1 SPHLPHPLLLLLAAH
16 LLGATLYLWPT
27 PNPADQAIALGMVQG
42 NVPTREK
49 LTAAGIAQAFDGY
62 TQGYRTLAA
71 QGVDAVVT
79 PEGAIP
85 LIWQPNLPQFAAL
98 TRTVAQAGVPLWLG
112 TVMPSTAAEGHAQTL
127 LELRPT
133 DQGMAVPQARYDKVQ
148 LVPLGE
154 YMPLEPILGQLI
166 GRLSPMD
173 SYLVPGRPDQRFEP
187 SLGPGIVG
195 VCYESAY
202 PRLFRRQARAGGEYI
217 VTVSNNDP
225 YPLGMMRQHHGFDV
239 LRAVESD
246 RWAIRVT
253 NTGLSGLVDGH
264 GRTRWLAPTHTY
276 VAHRATLYRHPWATP
291 YVTLGDWLTPLLVG
305 LTAIGVVRRPA
316 SRGVRR

>member
-1 SPHLPHPLLLLLAAH
+1 
-16 LLGATLYLWPT
+16 
-27 PNPADQAIALGMVQG
+27 MVQG

-49 LTAAGIAQAFDGY
+49 LTAAGIAQAFDDY
-62 TQGYRTLAA
+62 IQGYRTLAA

-85 LIWQPNLPQFAAL
+85 LIWNPYLPQFAAL
-98 TRTVAQAGVPLWLG
+98 TRTVGQGGVPLWLG
-112 TVMPSTAAEGHAQTL
+112 TFAVSDQPAAYTQTL

-133 DQGMAVPQARYDKVQ
+133 ETGEVGPQARYDKVQ

-154 YMPLEPILGQLI
+154 YIPLEPLLGGLI
-166 GRLSPMD
+166 NRLSPLGN
-173 SYLVPGRPDQRFEP
+173 SLVPGHPDQRFAP

-225 YPLGMMRQHHGFDV
+225 YPPGMMMQHHGFDV
-239 LRAVESD
+239 MRAVESD
-246 RWAIRVT
+246 RWAMRVT

-264 GRTRWLAPTHTY
+264 GRTRWLAPTNTY
-276 VAHRATLYRHPWATP
+276 AVHRATLYRHPWTTP
-291 YVTLGDWLTPLLVG
+291 YIAWGDWLTPLLLG
-305 LTAIGVVRRPA
+305 LTVVGVIRQSP
-316 SRGVRR
+316 SRGLRR